1 MLEARQLEA
10 QQAEFADAMRRQ
22 DAPPAGLIGDPQGT
36 HPLARRFAI
45 YLNNVH
51 HGLTQ
56 ALADAYPVVRRLV
69 GEEFFFAMARL
80 YVAENLPR
88 TRGLT
93 HYGDRFPGF
102 LYRFPPARSLP
113 YLADVARLERAGLE
127 ALHAADAPA
136 ATPEQLLALGETLA
150 ETPLP
155 LHPSVRIIASPHPVL
170 AIHAANSGD
179 SDGGGEIAAR
189 PQAVLVF
196 RAADSVCYREIEIA
210 ELHLL
215 RRLKAGWSLSRIAET
230 CPPQQEGAGLVTR
243 FQHLAALPIF
253 ALPTGD
259 TA

>member
-1 MLEARQLEA
+1 MLETV
-10 QQAEFADAMRRQ
+10 QANFAAALRWQ
-22 DAPPAGLIGDPQGT
+22 DTPPAGLVGDPQGR
-36 HPLARRFAI
+36 HPLTRRFAV

-69 GEEFFFAMARL
+69 GDDFFSAMARL

-93 HYGDRFPGF
+93 HYGDRFPAF
-102 LYRFPPARSLP
+102 LYRFPPARTLP
-113 YLADVARLERAGLE
+113 YLADVARLERAALE
-127 ALHAADAPA
+127 VLHAADAPA
-136 ATPEQLLALGETLA
+136 ATPDDLLALGESLA

-155 LHPSVRIIASPHPVL
+155 LHPAVRLIASRHPVL

-179 SDGGGEIAAR
+179 ATGDGEIADR
-189 PQAVLVF
+189 PQSVLIYRDGPAVRLIG
-196 RAADSVCYREIEIA
+196 IEPA

-215 RRLKAGWSLSRIAET
+215 RRLKAGWSLTRIAET
-230 CPPQQEGAGLVTR
+230 CPPQQEGAGLVAR
-243 FQHLAALPIF
+243 FQRLAALPIF
-253 ALPTGD
+253 TLPTGD

>member
-1 MLEARQLEA
+1 MPEASMLEA
-10 QQAEFADAMRRQ
+10 QQSSFAIALRRQ
-22 DAPPAGLIGDPQGT
+22 EAPPPGLIGDPQGR
-36 HPLARRFAI
+36 HPLARRFAV

-56 ALADAYPVVRRLV
+56 ALADAYPVVQRLV

-93 HYGDRFPGF
+93 HYGDGFPGF

-113 YLADVARLERAGLE
+113 YLADVARLELAALE
-127 ALHAADAPA
+127 VLHAADAPA
-136 ATPEQLLALGETLA
+136 AAPDDLLALGENLA

-155 LHPSVRIIASPHPVL
+155 LHPAVRLIASRHPVL

-179 SDGGGEIAAR
+179 ATGDGEIADR
-189 PQAVLVF
+189 PQSVLIYRDGPAV
-196 RAADSVCYREIEIA
+196 RYTEITAA

-215 RRLKAGWSLSRIAET
+215 RRLKAGWTLTRIAEN
-230 CPPQQEGAGLVTR
+230 CPPQQESAGLAAR
-243 FQHLAALPIF
+243 FQRLAALPIF
-253 ALPTGD
+253 TLPTGD

>member
-1 MLEARQLEA
+1 MLEIV
-10 QQAEFADAMRRQ
+10 QANFAAALRWQ
-22 DAPPAGLIGDPQGT
+22 DTPPAGLVDDPQGR
-36 HPLARRFAI
+36 HPLTRRFAV

-69 GEEFFFAMARL
+69 GDDFFSAMARL

-93 HYGDRFPGF
+93 HYGDRFPAF
-102 LYRFPPARSLP
+102 LYRFPPTRTLP
-113 YLADVARLERAGLE
+113 YLADVARLERAALE
-127 ALHAADAPA
+127 VLHAADAPA
-136 ATPEQLLALGETLA
+136 ATPDDLLALGESLA

-155 LHPSVRIIASPHPVL
+155 LHPAVRLIASRHPAL

-179 SDGGGEIAAR
+179 TTGDEEIADR
-189 PQAVLVF
+189 PQSVLIYRNGSAVRLIG
-196 RAADSVCYREIEIA
+196 IEPA

-215 RRLKAGWSLSRIAET
+215 RRLKAGWSLARIAET
-230 CPPQQEGAGLVTR
+230 CPPQQEGAGLVAR
-243 FQHLAALPIF
+243 FQRLAALPIF
-253 ALPTGD
+253 TLPTGD